1 MQQIKRWTIAP
12 PSAAAAELASCL
24 KTSPLIAQMLL
35 NRGIASPA
43 DCQAFLAPSLHHL
56 HAPAML
62 PGVIRAAERI
72 NQSIRNKDKIVIYG
86 DYDVDGITATAIL
99 WHAITLLGGEVDYY
113 IPKRLEEGY
122 GLNAEA
128 LRQLADAGA
137 KLIVSVDCG
146 ITAIEEVK
154 SLHNKNVDLII
165 TDHHEWRERESSN
178 DSHLTAG
185 LAPRVPDAPTPHE
198 PLLPDCLAIVHPRL
212 PNDPPYPN
220 PYLCGAGVAFKL
232 AWAIGQVNSGTPR
245 VSEDFKKYLIE
256 ATALAALGTVADVVP
271 LHGENR
277 TLAHFGL
284 TCLAHTKL
292 NGLRSLIASA
302 GLVGQKIDSYHA
314 GFLLAPRLNA
324 CGRMGHA
331 ALAVEL
337 LTKADEA
344 RANEIAAYLET
355 QNRERQ
361 TIERQIAEEAADQA
375 NKLGYDQPD
384 CRGIV
389 LASDKWHPGV
399 IGIVASRMVNKFNRP
414 AVMVALNNGHGQG
427 SGRSIP
433 GFHLAR
439 ALHACR
445 DHLEACGGHEM
456 AAGLRLDSTKLE
468 NFRAAF
474 CDHARKMVTDEML
487 EEEIKLDCLAALSD
501 LNEPVVSAMQRLGP
515 FGTGNPKPTLFCQA
529 VQIAGPP
536 RRVGKNANHVQLQ
549 VKQNNTFLR
558 CIAFNHGEWCDQLQ
572 SGMTIDLAVQPSI
585 NEYNGYRNVELE
597 IKDCRPS

>member
-1 MQQIKRWTIAP
+1 MQQTKRWTIAT
-12 PSAAAAELASCL
+12 PSDAAADLASSL
-24 KTSPLIAQMLL
+24 KTSPLIAQILL
-35 NRGIASPA
+35 NRGIADVSL
-43 DCQAFLAPSLHHL
+43 CQAFLAPSLHHL

-72 NQSIRNKDKIVIYG
+72 NNSIRAKEKIVIYG

-99 WHAITLLGGEVDYY
+99 WHAIRLLGGDVDYY

-128 LRQLADAGA
+128 LRQLADQGA

-146 ITAIEEVK
+146 VTAIEEVK
-154 SLHNKNVDLII
+154 ALRGRGVEMII
-165 TDHHEWRERESSN
+165 TDHHEWRESPS
-178 DSHLTAG
+178 DAATDHP
-185 LAPRVPDAPTPHE
+185 APE
-198 PLLPDCLAIVHPRL
+198 LPECFVVVHPRL
-212 PNDPPYPN
+212 AADPPYPN
-220 PYLCGAGVAFKL
+220 PHLCGAGVAFKL
-232 AWAIGQVNSGTPR
+232 AWAIGQINAGGAR
-245 VSEDFKKYLIE
+245 VSEDFKHFLLE

-271 LHGENR
+271 LKGENR

-284 TCLAHTKL
+284 GGLKQSKL
-292 NGLRSLIASA
+292 HGLRALIASA
-302 GLVGQKIDSYHA
+302 GLTGQKLDSYHV

-337 LTKADEA
+337 LTKADEG

-361 TIERQIAEEAADQA
+361 AIERQIAGEAMDQA
-375 NKLGYDQPD
+375 AKLGFDRED
-384 CRGIV
+384 CRGMV

-399 IGIVASRMVNKFNRP
+399 IGIVASRMVNRFNRP
-414 AVMVALNNGHGQG
+414 AVMIALSNGHGQG

-445 DHLEACGGHEM
+445 EHLEACGGHEM
-456 AAGLRLDSTKLE
+456 AAGLRLDSSKLE
-468 NFRAAF
+468 LFREAF
-474 CDHARKMVTDEML
+474 CDYARKMVTDEML
-487 EEEIKLDCLAALSD
+487 EEEIRLDCLAALGD
-501 LNEPVVSAMQRLGP
+501 LSEPLVTAMQRLGP
-515 FGTGNPKPTLFCQA
+515 FGTGNPKPALFCRG
-529 VQIAGPP
+529 VEVAGQP
-536 RRVGKNANHVQLQ
+536 RRVGKNGNHVQIQ
-549 VKQNNTFLR
+549 VKQNKTFMR
-558 CIAFNHGEWCDQLQ
+558 CIAFNHGDWCEKLTP
-572 SGMTIDLAVQPSI
+572 GMKVDLAVEPNI

-597 IKDCRPS
+597 VKDARLSQP